1 MVAHSSSIKRPI
13 DRAMTIAESDVDRA
27 TGSVGE
33 SVCQDEESRN
43 RHWGQWA
50 AEVATGVFVVYFAGR
65 VIRNPAMH
73 WPDIGHFFFSRPILL
88 GLRTTLVLTAV
99 SLVIG
104 VVVGVVLA
112 LMRLS
117 RIRLLRLVSVVYIAA
132 FRSTPLLVQILV
144 WYNLASFFRTLS
156 IGIPFTDLHIN
167 GDTNSLI
174 TPLTASLL
182 ALGLN
187 EAAYMAEV
195 VRSGILSV
203 PPGQLEAGMSL
214 GLTRG
219 QAMRHV
225 VLPQTVRVLIPPT
238 VNQLILLLKATALV
252 SVVGGGDLLTRAEY
266 IYAAN
271 FLVLPLLFVVTF
283 WYVILT
289 AIATVIQY
297 YVERQL
303 AHDDAPSAGLPR
315 RYGRNLA
322 RLRQDTRV
330 AVAGEQL

>member
-1 MVAHSSSIKRPI
+1 
-13 DRAMTIAESDVDRA
+13 MTIAEPDLDQATLAVDEPARLDA
-27 TGSVGE
+27 GPRS
-33 SVCQDEESRN
+33 
-43 RHWGQWA
+43 RHWGQWI
-50 AEVATGVFVVYFAGR
+50 AEAATGLFVVYFAWR
-65 VIRNPAMH
+65 VVRNPAMH
-73 WPDIGHFFFSRPILL
+73 WHDIAHFFFSRPIML
-88 GLRTTLVLTAV
+88 GLRTTLLLTAV

-104 VVVGVVLA
+104 VVVGIVLA

-117 RIRLLRLVSVVYIAA
+117 RIRLLRTVSVVYVAA

-156 IGIPFTDLHIN
+156 IGVPFTDWHVN
-167 GDTNSLI
+167 GNTNSLI

-214 GLTRG
+214 GLTRS

-297 YVERQL
+297 YVERRL
-303 AHDDAPSAGLPR
+303 AHDDAPSDGLPR
-315 RYGRNLA
+315 RFGRNLT
-322 RLRQDTRV
+322 RLRQSTPLV
-330 AVAGEQL
+330 GEIR